1 MYECP
6 GCGGNLKFDIPTQQ
20 LLCAY
25 CGTKKNPYEVEKK
38 TDAVEKDYFETTVFT
53 CPQCGGELFSTD
65 GEATSF
71 CTFCGASNILTSR
84 ISKEKRPEYII
95 PFKQTK
101 EDCKEAYAKK
111 MRYAFFAPDELKK
124 AEYIEEF
131 RGIYMPYWTYQ
142 ITQDK
147 RMSLRGEQSHRSG
160 DYIIT
165 DHYFL
170 HGDLNAYYLGY
181 SSDASASFY
190 DGISEALAPYDVKKL
205 VNFTPSFLSG
215 FYAETADVPETV
227 YESDMKELANRSTFE
242 QIKNR
247 PEFSGYKLDS
257 CNKAT
262 GLNTNLGTTCREV
275 DRTMYPVWFL
285 TYRNKNR
292 VAYATVNGQ
301 TGKVVADVPVD
312 IRKYLLGS
320 VLLAAVIFCF
330 LNLFLTIKPTVLL
343 SISVVLVVLSGFLY
357 SRELKEIYRK
367 ETYSDDKGMRAVGKP
382 MDERVGASTKRRTAK
397 VRSKESISARLIML
411 AVFLPMVIGA
421 GAMLG
426 WPIIVVLTVIMT
438 ITGISN
444 SNKVGGIRDSLG
456 FIFSAVVVFTALIM
470 KILNPVSDLYYYAMA
485 LLSLLAVLYN
495 LYDLIRNY
503 NRLAMRRLPQFD
515 KKGGDHHA

>member
-65 GEATSF
+65 GDATSF
-71 CTFCGASNILTSR
+71 CTYCGASNILTSR
-84 ISKEKRPEYII
+84 VSKEKRPEYII

-101 EDCKEAYAKK
+101 EDCKDAYNKK
-111 MRYAFFAPDELKK
+111 MRYAFFAPKELKK
-124 AEYIEEF
+124 AEYVEEF

-147 RMSLRGEQSHRSG
+147 QIALRGEKSHRSG

-165 DHYFL
+165 DHYWL
-170 HGDLNAYYLGY
+170 KGELDAYYLGF

-190 DGISEALAPYDVKKL
+190 DGISEALAPYDVQKL

-215 FYAETADVPETV
+215 FYAETADVPATV
-227 YESDMKELANRSTFE
+227 YENDMKVLANKGTFE
-242 QIKNR
+242 KLKKR
-247 PEFSGYKLDS
+247 GEFAGYNVGG
-257 CNKAT
+257 CNKET
-262 GLNTNLGTTCREV
+262 GMNTILGTTCRKV

-285 TYRNKNR
+285 TYRNKDR

-301 TGKVVADVPVD
+301 TGKVVADLPVD
-312 IRKYLLGS
+312 IKKYLLGS
-320 VLLAAVIFCF
+320 VILAAVFFLF
-330 LNLFLTIKPTVLL
+330 LNLFFTIKPAVLML
-343 SISVVLVVLSGFLY
+343 ISALLVALSGFLY
-357 SRELKEIYRK
+357 SSELNEIYKK
-367 ETYSDDKGMRAVGKP
+367 ENYIDDRGMQAAGKASKSSGKEKPAKKIVVGKLIP
-382 MDERVGASTKRRTAK
+382 AMVAVWFVAAMVMAAGTA
-397 VRSKESISARLIML
+397 VLWV
-411 AVFLPMVIGA
+411 AVL
-421 GAMLG
+421 
-426 WPIIVVLTVIMT
+426 VLTVIMAVQ
-438 ITGISN
+438 GISR
-444 SNKVGGIRDSLG
+444 SKKIGGGREGIG
-456 FIFSAVVVFTALIM
+456 FIVSVVVVGVALLM
-470 KILNPVSDLYYYAMA
+470 KLLNPVSNVYYYVTTLFA
-485 LLSLLAVLYN
+485 LLAVFYN
-495 LYDLIRNY
+495 LFDLIRNY